1 MDTNV
6 KNLQEVF
13 QAGQRLLVPL
23 FQRPYVW
30 NEERQ
35 WAPLWE
41 DIERL
46 AGRLEA
52 EDDGIEPH
60 FMGAVVLQ
68 KVAGASAVQT
78 RSVID
83 GQQRLTTLQ
92 LVFHA
97 AFLALAEYEMQE
109 AEYLRAH
116 FRNSETYLGP
126 VDRYKLTPT
135 TRDQQE
141 YLTIISAGDA
151 ETLPSA
157 SSDTHGLLTAAHAF
171 FTRSIRSWLALGDP
185 LERSRLLTRTLIHK
199 LTLVA
204 IELEHNEDSQQIFET
219 LNARGTPLTG
229 ADLIKNFVFQRLEL
243 DQSDTESMY
252 QKYWAHFET
261 TFWEKEVSVGR
272 VSTPRISIYLSQW
285 LIAQTGTEVPIG
297 EVFRKFKQFS
307 NQKAGPSTIDML
319 SHIDA
324 CATVYRSWNEAAED
338 KSSDLSRLNLFAYRT
353 SVLGTQSA
361 GPLVIW
367 ATDPRKPPIP
377 AAQFNRFLVALESWL
392 VRRALMRSGNAG
404 IGQFVA
410 TLVTRLED
418 SSRDFAGDVLT
429 DLLTESSAPNLAWP
443 SDDDLKSELLDAP
456 VYRRFR
462 RSLVQMVLESLE
474 DRYRGYE
481 TSRSSFAE
489 GRVRRGHHSIEHLMP
504 QSWRRNW
511 AVGDDVI
518 RQMERDKRIHRLGN
532 LSLVAGGLNSKV
544 SNGPWAGSSGK
555 LAALNEHS
563 VLLMN
568 QQLGLLGSGGWDE
581 ELIDK
586 RSAHLLQDIFN
597 IWPVPEQALGVS
609 QGESRGDIQHDVSVA
624 DLIKAGL
631 LRVGQELYPRGLEAS
646 EPGIVLADGSI
657 FLLGA
662 PHETPSGAAKRLR
675 GRTINGW
682 KFWRVDRERGITLAT
697 LRSQLESSRVV
708 STGFPEVNSL
718 PF

>member
-13 QAGQRLLVPL
+13 QAGQRILVPL

-30 NEERQ
+30 NEEKQ

-46 AGRLEA
+46 TGRVAA
-52 EDDGIEPH
+52 EGDGVEPH

-68 KVAGASAVQT
+68 KIAGAAAVQT

-92 LVFHA
+92 LIFHA
-97 AFLALAEYEMQE
+97 AFRAISEYGIQE

-116 FRNSETYLGP
+116 FRNSETFLGP
-126 VDRYKLTPT
+126 ADRYKLTPT

-141 YLTIISAGDA
+141 YLAIITAGEVD
-151 ETLPSA
+151 PSVSVTA
-157 SSDTHGLLTAAHAF
+157 GSHGLLTAGHSF
-171 FTRSIRSWLALGDP
+171 FLERIRSWLELGNAM
-185 LERSRLLTRTLIHK
+185 ERAKILTRTLIHK

-229 ADLIKNFVFQRLEL
+229 ADLIKNFVFQRLDL
-243 DQSDTESMY
+243 DQPETESMY

-261 TFWEKEVSVGR
+261 AFWEKEVSVGR

-285 LIAQTGTEVPIG
+285 LISQTGSEVPIG
-297 EVFRKFKQFS
+297 EVFRKFKQFAD
-307 NQKAGPSTIDML
+307 QKSGQATLDML
-319 SHIDA
+319 SHVDA
-324 CATVYRSWNEAAED
+324 CAVAYRSWTDAAED
-338 KSSDLSRLNLFAYRT
+338 KSSDLNRLELLAYRT

-361 GPLVIW
+361 GPLLIW
-367 ATDPRKPPIP
+367 ALDPRKSPIP
-377 AAQFNRFLVALESWL
+377 HAQLTRFLVSLESWL

-410 TLVTRLED
+410 ALITRLED

-429 DLLTESSAPNLAWP
+429 DILTESSAPNLAWP
-443 SDDDLKSELLDAP
+443 SDKDLRVELLDAP

-462 RSLVQMVLESLE
+462 RSLLQMVLESIE
-474 DRYRGYE
+474 DRYRGYG

-489 GRVRRGHHSIEHLMP
+489 GRVHRGVHSIEHLLP

-511 AVGDDVI
+511 GVGDDVI
-518 RQMERDKRIHRLGN
+518 GQMERDKRIHRLGN
-532 LSLVAGGLNSKV
+532 LTLVAGGLNSKV
-544 SNGPWAGSSGK
+544 SNGSWAGPGGK
-555 LAALNEHS
+555 LEALNEHS

-568 QQLGLLGSGGWDE
+568 QQLKLLGANGWGE
-581 ELIDK
+581 ESIDK
-586 RSAHLLQDIFN
+586 RTSALLEDIFS
-597 IWPVPEQALGVS
+597 IWPVPERALGVS
-609 QGESRGDIQHDVSVA
+609 KGEFRGDVIHDVSVA
-624 DLIKAGL
+624 DLINAGL
-631 LRVGQELYPRGLEAS
+631 LTAGQEIYTRGTEATES
-646 EPGIVLADGSI
+646 ATVLANGSI
-657 FLLGA
+657 SVQGVPF
-662 PHETPSGAAKRLR
+662 ETPSGAAKRLR
-675 GRTINGW
+675 GGATNGW
-682 KFWRVDRERGITLAT
+682 KFWLVDRERGITLAT
-697 LRSQLESSRVV
+697 LRSHLENSRVEP
-708 STGFPEVNSL
+708 SK
-718 PF
+718 